1 VWGWNSNIT
10 NVEGNLGFCVLTVD
24 VSVLVASVVA
34 GFYRMDLFRKS
45 GGGDSSKIR
54 LLW

>member
-1 VWGWNSNIT
+1 MLS
-10 NVEGNLGFCVLTVD
+10 VD

-45 GGGDSSKIR
+45 GVQVENQIVMENQIVEWVN
-54 LLW
+54 L